1 MQSTTTA
8 PVAIVR
14 CADYELSA
22 VETAVR
28 RTIDLLGG
36 MSTFVQPGQRVLLK
50 VNLLR
55 PAAPESACTTH
66 PAVVAAVAKLVA
78 EVGGRALI
86 ADSSGGPY
94 QAGLL
99 RTYYRK
105 CGYTWAAEVSGAE
118 LNEDVSSVQV
128 AHPEGIVLRRLDVIT
143 PLTQADVVI
152 NLPKLKTH
160 NLTGLS
166 LAVKNLFGVIP
177 GMVKTGYHGK
187 LQPQERF
194 FEGLL
199 DIYTYV
205 RPALN
210 LMDAVVG
217 MEGNGPSGGDPRPV
231 GALLASTDGL
241 ALDVVCADLVGYDP
255 LAVYTTATAVKHGLT
270 SGRLEDVPLLGDEL
284 APLRVPDYRKGMAA
298 SVDPGLLPKGL
309 RGAVR
314 VQEEEGGQHRGLVHR
329 ALYDWLGKQFV
340 VVPSA
345 GPNCTGCGVC
355 ARHCPVEAITIV
367 NKHAYMD
374 LDKCIRCY
382 CCHELC
388 PQLAVELKMPWLG
401 RLLTRK

>member
-1 MQSTTTA
+1 MIQPS
-8 PVAIVR
+8 VAIVR
-14 CADYELSA
+14 CPDYEVA
-22 VETAVR
+22 GVEAAVR
-28 RTIDLLGG
+28 RAVDLLGG
-36 MSTFVQPGQRVLLK
+36 MSAFVKPGQRVLLK
-50 VNLLR
+50 INLLR
-55 PAAPESACTTH
+55 VAPPEAACTTH
-66 PAVVAAVAKLVA
+66 PAVVTAVAKLVA
-78 EVGGRALI
+78 EAGGHAVI
-86 ADSSGGPY
+86 ADSPGGPY
-94 QAGLL
+94 SPALL
-99 RTYYRK
+99 RAYYRK

-118 LNEDVSSVQV
+118 LNESVETVQV
-128 AHPEGIVLRRLDVIT
+128 AHPNGYVLRRLDVIA

-160 NLTGLS
+160 NLTGLT

-210 LMDAVVG
+210 ILDGVVG
-217 MEGNGPSGGDPRPV
+217 MEGNGPSGGDPRQV
-231 GALLASTDGL
+231 GALLASADGL
-241 ALDVVCADLVGYDP
+241 ALDVVAADLVGFDP
-255 LAVYTTATAVKHGLT
+255 QAVNTTAAAVKHGLT
-270 SGRLEDVPLLGDEL
+270 SGRVADVVLLGD
-284 APLRVPDYRKGMAA
+284 APGPLRVPDFRKGMAA
-298 SVDPGLLPKGL
+298 SVDPGLLPEGL

-314 VQEEEGGQHRGLVHR
+314 EEDSGEEQHGLVR
-329 ALYDWLGKQFV
+329 RVLYGWLGKQFV

-345 GPNCTGCGVC
+345 GDKCTGCGVC

-367 NKHAYMD
+367 DKHARMD

-388 PQLAVELKMPWLG
+388 PQLAVELETPWLG
-401 RLLTRK
+401 RVLMRK